1 MRYILILA
9 LWCLS
14 IAHASTLHDI
24 MIRGGNI
31 YDGSGGE
38 PLVGDIA
45 IDGDL
50 ITGIGNLSN
59 ERGRTEIDARGL
71 AVAPGFINMLSLASQ
86 TISKDPRALS
96 DVKQGVTLEI
106 FGEGSSMGPLNLSQR
121 GQLTGTKEKQI
132 PWTTLGEALEYL
144 ERRGCGV
151 NIASFVG
158 ATTLRVHEIGH
169 EAREAT
175 PSELARMQALAREA
189 MQQGALGLSTALI
202 YTPGM
207 YATTDELIAL
217 AMVVG
222 EYGGIYITH
231 MRSEGNGLL
240 ESLDELLRIAR
251 EANVPAEIYHLK
263 AAGEQNWEKLDVL
276 IRSVDAARA
285 DGLQITANMYTYT
298 AASTG
303 LDAAMPPWVRAGGY
317 ARWRTRL
324 KRSEIRDRVRREMQS
339 PITAWE
345 NLYVAAGGAE
355 NVLLVGFNS
364 QKLKPLAGRTLAEIA
379 TQRGTS
385 PEDTAMDLVIEDGSR
400 VRCIYPLM
408 SEENLRRKIRLPWMS
423 FCSDAGSP
431 APEGAFLAS
440 NIHPRAYG
448 SFARLLGY
456 YVREEKLIPLQEAI
470 HKLTSLPAQNLK
482 LRRRGALKTGYY
494 ADVVIFDPD
503 HIQDHATYEEPHQLA
518 IGIVHVFINGI
529 QVLRDGEHTGELPG
543 RVVRGPG
550 WVGWHEK
557 GKSGRAPPQ

>member
-14 IAHASTLHDI
+14 SGHASTLHDI

-50 ITGIGNLSN
+50 ITGIGDLSN

-86 TISKDPRALS
+86 TISEDPRALS

-106 FGEGSSMGPLNLSQR
+106 FGEGSSLGPLNPSQR
-121 GQLTGTKEKQI
+121 GKLTGIKEKQI
-132 PWTTLGEALEYL
+132 PWSTLGEALEYL

-158 ATTLRVHEIGH
+158 ATTLRAYEIGH

-175 PSELARMQALAREA
+175 PSELARMQTLAREA

-217 AMVVG
+217 AMAVG
-222 EYGGIYITH
+222 EYGGIYISH

-240 ESLDELLRIAR
+240 ESVDELLRIAR

-263 AAGEQNWEKLDVL
+263 AAGEHNWEKLNVL
-276 IRSVDAARA
+276 IHSVEAARA

-339 PITAWE
+339 PVTAWE
-345 NLYVAAGGAE
+345 NLYLAAGGAE

-364 QKLKPLAGRTLAEIA
+364 PKLKPLTGRTLAEVA

-400 VRCIYPLM
+400 VWCIYPLM
-408 SEENLRRKIRLPWMS
+408 SEENLRRKMRLPWMS
-423 FCSDAGSP
+423 FCSDAESP

-482 LRRRGALKTGYY
+482 LRRRGALKTGNY

-518 IGIVHVFINGI
+518 TGVVHVFINGI

-557 GKSGRAPPQ
+557 GKPGRALSQ